1 MYIFNATH
9 CIVVPIR
16 WKAFSSDSVDL
27 NKAAGH
33 LNIRLHLHQLAFA
46 SSSWSKLLACHLS
59 KCRRP
64 QVFSLSRSR
73 TSSSDMNGCI
83 ILLSTVVGDLLKAAV
98 TFFYYRNIN
107 LVFWRRKL
115 KLSLR
120 AAQSI
125 IKPPNIVLFGQQ
137 FNNLLNNHSYN
148 HPIEA
153 NCETVI
159 FTWHGFDHL
168 VDTFGGFWSDGK
180 CTVVH
185 YIAQYSLRSWYPV
198 RLKFQRDTIWTTFIF
213 APLLHVFLSVGSC
226 VVAGSTLCCCHHRTN
241 PAAEISKGKQHR
253 QSVPTKHLDELIR
266 EYCK

>member
-1 MYIFNATH
+1 MSAYHIQPGEDENWCQSSLIYWYWCTDSLLYRPFIFRLGVYIFNATH

-16 WKAFSSDSVDL
+16 SKAFSSDSVDL

-46 SSSWSKLLACHLS
+46 SSSWSLLLACHLS

-83 ILLSTVVGDLLKAAV
+83 ILLLTVVGGLLKAAV
-98 TFFYYRNIN
+98 TFFCYRNIN

-125 IKPPNIVLFGQQ
+125 IKPPNIVGPTIQQ
-137 FNNLLNNHSYN
+137 STQQSLIQPSNSSKLRNCYFHLTRLWPSCWHLRWVLIWWEMYN
-148 HPIEA
+148 
-153 NCETVI
+153 
-159 FTWHGFDHL
+159 
-168 VDTFGGFWSDGK
+168 
-180 CTVVH
+180 CTLH
-185 YIAQYSLRSWYPV
+185 C
-198 RLKFQRDTIWTTFIF
+198 TI
-213 APLLHVFLSVGSC
+213 
-226 VVAGSTLCCCHHRTN
+226 
-241 PAAEISKGKQHR
+241 
-253 QSVPTKHLDELIR
+253 
-266 EYCK
+266 